1 MLENNIQTAL
11 SQQLIDLDDAIDIRE
26 IKNVK
31 LANQLL
37 KIKKRKKQERDQA
50 LQQRNIKAQADANAQ
65 AQQAV
70 AQTEMQKNQ
79 QKTEME
85 LQVNAK
91 QAEQKLMLLQQEVEA
106 KIRLMNHEFELNKQM
121 QQMQDNTR
129 MTAETQKEDRLD
141 KRKEMEGKQKSELEV
156 QKQTGRPT
164 KKFESS
170 GNDILGGGLGLDKF
184 SPQIG
189 N

>member
-1 MLENNIQTAL
+1 
-11 SQQLIDLDDAIDIRE
+11 
-26 IKNVK
+26 
-31 LANQLL
+31 
-37 KIKKRKKQERDQA
+37 
-50 LQQRNIKAQADANAQ
+50 
-65 AQQAV
+65 
-70 AQTEMQKNQ
+70 
-79 QKTEME
+79 
-85 LQVNAK
+85 
-91 QAEQKLMLLQQEVEA
+91 
-106 KIRLMNHEFELNKQM
+106 MNHEFELNKQM